1 MRERERERERE
12 RGGGGGGCMI
22 EREEGKRF
30 SRGYKEEK
38 YCSRNEEEKDERNH
52 AQNYCAVDLQ

>member
-1 MRERERERERE
+1 
-12 RGGGGGGCMI
+12 MI